1 MLTSRGWLLFITILL
16 LAGVGLAAGNP
27 PLSLIGCTLLG
38 WFLAQWLWF
47 AVRLCLIDGKIRIE
61 RLVTHQHGTAES
73 LWANGRFTVQLR
85 LVNASRWSLPF
96 VHAVERVPPLADILR
111 GTAEKSGPLTGAQPL
126 EIRYRALCRASGQV
140 RFDGVRLAISDLQG
154 IFLHV
159 LFIRD
164 GKTLRVLPPLADA
177 RGRLA
182 GVKRHNQLPLLG
194 HHAHRRPGTGSELL
208 DLRDYLPGDP
218 PKMIAWKAS
227 ARRDRLMTKE
237 FESEVPVRCTLF
249 VDRSQAVR
257 VGGPG
262 NNALSRLVDIASAV
276 TQASAGRK
284 DLTGLCVFDEVD
296 VRYLRP
302 ARGARHLAEIMN
314 ALAEAAA
321 AMPSAD
327 DVPVNR
333 LLPLAYGAVQD
344 LYPESLRAENN
355 AFPFWLPWW
364 SPQPSYARRHSRY
377 SLGARWSRPFA
388 SVGLKLLSMLRDV
401 AARYWPPDHN
411 SYRRRKQLAAFFS
424 VRYGLAPG
432 GLAILLEDD
441 ELFAGYA
448 QRFLAEHQVPV
459 TLPFYD
465 SLGRYQFASVA
476 KIDVLARIL
485 LRAIGRG
492 RDNELFVLAVDVL
505 ELDERLGKLLAAVK
519 VALARHHQV
528 LVVCPW
534 PRGFPLPP
542 RDARKRE
549 PVAEETFPT
558 ELARFMRSTT
568 VQAMARKATVLRM
581 HRAFAGAR
589 RSFAKLG
596 VPVLCA
602 ADEDATA
609 LILAR
614 LERLRTLERGVP
626 S

>member
-1 MLTSRGWLLFITILL
+1 MLTPRGWLLFVAILL
-16 LAGVGLAAGNP
+16 VAGVGLAAGNAV
-27 PLSLIGCTLLG
+27 LSLVGCTLLG
-38 WFLAQWLWF
+38 WFLFQWLWF
-47 AVRLCLIDGKIRIE
+47 AARLRLIEGKIQIE
-61 RLVTHQHGTAES
+61 RLVTHHHGVAES
-73 LWANGRFTVQLR
+73 LWAGGRFNVQVR
-85 LVNASRWSLPF
+85 LINAGGWRLPI
-96 VHAVERVPPLADILR
+96 VHAVDRVLPLAEVLR
-111 GTAEKSGPLTGAQPL
+111 ETMENCGPLAGGEPL
-126 EIRYRALCRASGQV
+126 EIRYRARCAACGLV

-154 IFLHV
+154 FFVHV
-159 LFIRD
+159 LFVRD
-164 GKTLRVLPPLADA
+164 GKTLRVLPALVDA

-182 GVKRHNQLPLLG
+182 GLKRHNQLPLLG

-249 VDRSQAVR
+249 VDRSQSVR

-276 TQASAGRK
+276 AQASAARK
-284 DLTGLCVFDEVD
+284 DLTGLCLFDEHE

-302 ARGARHLAEIMN
+302 ARSARHLAAVMN

-321 AMPSAD
+321 EMPSAD
-327 DVPVNR
+327 DVPVSR
-333 LLPLAYGAVQD
+333 LLPLAFGAAQD
-344 LYPESLRAENN
+344 LYPEFLRAENN

-364 SPQPSYARRHSRY
+364 SPHPAYARRHSQY
-377 SLGARWSRPFA
+377 SLGARWSRPLA
-388 SVGLKLLSMLRDV
+388 SIGLRFLAALRDV
-401 AARYWPPDHN
+401 AARYWLPDHQ
-411 SYRRRKQLAAFFS
+411 SYRRRKLLAAFFS

-432 GLAILLEDD
+432 GLAMLLEDD
-441 ELFAGYA
+441 ELFARYA
-448 QRFLAEHQVPV
+448 QRFLTEHQVAAP
-459 TLPFYD
+459 LAFYD
-465 SLGRYQFASVA
+465 ALGRYQFASTG
-476 KIDVLARIL
+476 KLDVLAGTF
-485 LRAIGRG
+485 LRAVGRG
-492 RDNELFVLAVDVL
+492 HDNELFVLAVDLL
-505 ELDERLGKLLAAVK
+505 ELDDRLGKLLAAVK

-542 RDARKRE
+542 RDARTHAATSEDR
-549 PVAEETFPT
+549 FPL
-558 ELARFMRSTT
+558 ELARFIRSAT

-581 HRAFAGAR
+581 HRAFAGVR
-589 RSFAKLG
+589 RSFGKLG

-614 LERLRTLERGVP
+614 LERLRTLERGAP